1 MIKLPNFFSDGM
13 VIRPDACIWGIS
25 TPGQTVEIRIADKY
39 FEAVADDN
47 GKFLANLCLENG
59 GPYEMR
65 IGARVISEVYV
76 GRVWLCGGQS
86 NMETPI
92 NRVTSLLHDYIADDE
107 RIRFFQVEKNLRF
120 DGPADDVNGHWQ
132 TATGDVLHNMFAVP
146 YFFAKELLKDNPSP
160 IGLINIAAGGTPIE
174 GWLPEEIIGHD
185 PRLEEAK
192 QPGFVENATKKIE
205 ADISC
210 WHEKL
215 AKCEGWHLPSYDD
228 SGWESRM
235 LLDHASLSHGLHWY
249 RTKFSLNSIDG
260 EFTLNLGRAQD
271 SVQVYINGHEVV
283 SVGYQYP
290 PCYCTVPAGVLQKD
304 ENMIAVR
311 LLGET
316 QRPKFIPGKKYE
328 LCGPNTCIDLSGLW
342 KHKVGCEMPP
352 APADMW
358 FYDRP
363 CGVYNYMLAP
373 VLGLVL
379 DGILWYQGESN
390 IGRPEGYAEK
400 FIQFVQHVRSK
411 CGDNLPVIFTQLANY
426 IDPNGNGENWAA
438 LREEQKK
445 CLSLPN
451 TAMAVTIDCGEYNDL
466 HPQDK
471 KTVATRLALHARKL
485 AYKADIVADGPVAK
499 RTKIRR
505 ERLQTWGGQLEIIFE
520 NAQGL
525 WAKNGRVLLDK
536 IDAHGHVSRVYA
548 TVEGEALIVD
558 LDENVEIIRYGWTD
572 CPAVV
577 LYNAYG
583 LPASPFV
590 MEIATTW
597 DLNLPSLAQAF
608 SKHFMLGNIWS
619 IFMYDHNTR
628 DMFVHHYNAVTAE
641 NDFKPEY
648 IAPGGHTRPAAND
661 FDFTETD
668 DIVDWVVENNIALIG
683 HTLVWHGQ
691 SPPWLYESAPG
702 VPLTRQQARA
712 NMEFYISTIA
722 EHYNKAGKLEAFYS
736 WDVVNEAMASDGGI
750 WAGDWRMQMRTNSPW
765 YLAYANGLDAVAG
778 EDPSDYMY
786 DAFVFARRYF
796 PHSVLYYNDYNEELP
811 PKREA
816 IAQMVEQIN
825 ERFAHD
831 FENNIEAVP
840 AGQPYNGRLL
850 IEGIGLQSHFHLD
863 QWVTNQDNIPLALER
878 FAKTGAVLSVT
889 ELDITIGHKD
899 IIGEP
904 YPLSELD
911 QQRLAEAYART
922 FGYYLQ
928 YADYIERVSIWGKAD
943 HQSWRAWGQPLL
955 FDMDLQPKTAFFAVL
970 EQADSI

>member
-1 MIKLPNFFSDGM
+1 MIKLPSFFSDGM
-13 VIRPDACIWGIS
+13 VIQPDARIWGVS
-25 TPGQTVEIRIADKY
+25 APGQTVEIHIADKC
-39 FEAVADDN
+39 FKAVADET
-47 GKFLANLCLENG
+47 GKFCAELSLENG

-65 IGARVISEVYV
+65 VGDKVISDVYV

-92 NRVTSLLHDYIADDE
+92 NRVTLLLHEHIIDDE

-120 DGPADDVNGHWQ
+120 DGPAEDAHGQWQ
-132 TATGDVLHNMFAVP
+132 AATGDALSNMFAVP
-146 YFFAKELLKDNPSP
+146 YFFARELLKDDPSP
-160 IGLINIAAGGTPIE
+160 IGLVNIAAGGTPIE

-185 PRLEEAK
+185 SRLEEARR
-192 QPGFVENATKKIE
+192 PGFVETATKKVE
-205 ADISC
+205 ADIKA

-215 AKCEGWHLPSYDD
+215 NKCEGWYLPSHDD
-228 SGWESRM
+228 SGWGSRM
-235 LLDHASLSHGLHWY
+235 LLDPAGLNHGLHWY
-249 RTKFSLNSIDG
+249 RTKFALDSIEG
-260 EFTLNLGRAQD
+260 SFTLNLGRAQD

-290 PCYCTVPAGVLQKD
+290 PCRCDVPAGLLQNGD
-304 ENMIAVR
+304 NVIAVR

-316 QRPKFIPGKKYE
+316 QRPKFIAGKKYE
-328 LCGPNTCIDLSGLW
+328 LCGPNICVDLSGLW
-342 KHKVGCEMPP
+342 KHKIGCEMPP
-352 APADMW
+352 APAGAW

-373 VLGLVL
+373 VLGLAL
-379 DGILWYQGESN
+379 DGMLWYQGESN
-390 IGRPEGYAEK
+390 TGRPDDYAEK
-400 FIQFVQHVRSK
+400 FIKFVQHVRSI
-411 CGDNLPVIFTQLANY
+411 CGNIPVIFTQLANY
-426 IDPNGNGENWAA
+426 VDPNGNGENWAV
-438 LREEQKK
+438 LREQQRK
-445 CLSLPN
+445 CLSIPN

-471 KTVATRLALHARKL
+471 KTVARRLALHARKL
-485 AYKADIVADGPVAK
+485 AYEADIVANGPVAK
-499 RTKIRR
+499 HAIIRR
-505 ERLQTWGGQLEIIFE
+505 KRLQTRGGRLEVTFE

-525 WAKNGRVLLDK
+525 WAKNGRVLLDT
-536 IDAHGHVSRVYA
+536 IDADGQLSRVYA
-548 TVEGEALIVD
+548 AVDGETLIAD
-558 LDENVEIIRYGWTD
+558 LDNNVEIIRYGWTD
-572 CPAVV
+572 CPMVV
-577 LYNAYG
+577 LYNAHG

-597 DLNLPSLAQAF
+597 DLSLPSLAQAF
-608 SKHFMLGNIWS
+608 SKHFMVGNIWS
-619 IFMYDHNTR
+619 IHMYDHNTR
-628 DMFVHHYNAVTAE
+628 DMFAHHFNAVTAE
-641 NDFKPEY
+641 NYFKPVC
-648 IAPGGHTRPAAND
+648 IAPGGHTRPAAED

-668 DIVDWVVENNIALIG
+668 DIVDWAVENNITLIG

-702 VPLTRQQARA
+702 MPLTREEARA

-722 EHYNKAGKLEAFYS
+722 EYYKKAGKLEAFYS
-736 WDVVNEAMASDGGI
+736 WDVVNEAMASDGGV
-750 WAGDWRMQMRTNSPW
+750 WSGDWRMQMRTNSPW
-765 YLAYANGLDAVAG
+765 YLAYANGCDAAAG
-778 EDPSDYMY
+778 EDPSDFVY
-786 DAFVFARRYF
+786 DAFMFARRYF

-811 PKREA
+811 SKREA

-825 ERFAHD
+825 ERYSHD
-831 FENNIEAVP
+831 FEHNPGAVP
-840 AGQPYNGRLL
+840 AGQPYKGRLL
-850 IEGIGLQSHFHLD
+850 IEGVGLQSHFHLD

-878 FAKTGAVLSVT
+878 FAKTGAVLSIT

-928 YADYIERVSIWGKAD
+928 YANYIERVSIWGKTD

-955 FDMDLQPKTAFFAVL
+955 FDKDLQPKPAFFAVL
-970 EQADSI
+970 KQADAY